1 MPNPT
6 LTHSDKA
13 TLKVLYSMMLTD
25 FKSKR
30 PDNPYPSV
38 KAFDIRKTSQLEG
51 AIEKLFKLY
60 GYNSI
65 RRTHVVGRQL
75 GADKV
80 TYNVITGKRQTLDKA
95 KWIPTT
101 GRTGEAD
108 IHGNVVLKDGSP
120 RSLAIEVK
128 NQYSNDRMRPDQL
141 KYKQD
146 FEADGGLYVVIR
158 SITEAMQWVD
168 ENLNKRVNY

>member
-1 MPNPT
+1 M
-6 LTHSDKA
+6 LTPQDRT
-13 TLKVLYSMMLTD
+13 TLKLLYSMLYTE
-25 FKSKR
+25 SKR
-30 PDNPYPSV
+30 KYPDHPLAPKPIDV
-38 KAFDIRKTSQLEG
+38 RKTSQLEG

-65 RRTHVVGRQL
+65 RRTHVVGRQI

-95 KWIPTT
+95 KFIPST

-108 IHGNVVLKDGSP
+108 IHGNVILKDG
-120 RSLAIEVK
+120 RAISLAIEVK
-128 NQYSNDRMRPDQL
+128 NAYTNDRMRPEQV

-146 FEADGGLYVVIR
+146 FEADGGVYVVIR
-158 SITEAMQWVD
+158 TITEAMEWID
-168 ENLNKRVNY
+168 GNLMKKINY